1 MGFLKIEMGIL
12 NHIWIRRASLYILIP
27 SLSFLA
33 IFFYTPF
40 IIVLLYSIG
49 VIGRDGV
56 INLTPTFNYFIEAL
70 NPLYLRVI
78 LNSLYL
84 AALTT
89 ISCLVIAYPAA
100 YYIALKTSY
109 RLRSLLIVAVVLPYW
124 ISFLLRTYALMTIL
138 SSLNMLFTYQAV
150 IIGMIY
156 DYLPFM
162 ILPLYVN
169 LEKLD
174 KSLLEASYTLGASPI
189 KTFFKVTLPLS
200 IQGIVAG
207 CILVF
212 VPATGE
218 FIVPYMLGGISVTTI
233 GTLTWDLFLKFHN
246 WWRGAALSIIYIF
259 IVLAILIIYVKK
271 VGGVEL

>member
-1 MGFLKIEMGIL
+1 MGFSKIEMEFLKRMG
-12 NHIWIRRASLYILIP
+12 IRRASTYVLTP
-27 SLSFLA
+27 SLAFLA
-33 IFFYTPF
+33 VFFYTPF

-49 VIGRDGV
+49 VVGIDGV
-56 INLTPTFNYFIEAL
+56 VSLTPTFKYFIEAL

-89 ISCLVIAYPAA
+89 ISCLAIAYPAA
-100 YYIALKTSY
+100 YYIALKASY
-109 RLRSLLIVAVVLPYW
+109 RLRSLLIVAVILPYW

-174 KSLLEASYTLGASPI
+174 KSLLEASYTLGANPI

-200 IQGIVAG
+200 MQGIVAG

-218 FIVPYMLGGISVTTI
+218 FIVPYMLGGVSVTTI

-259 IVLAILIIYVKK
+259 IVFTILVIYVRKI
-271 VGGVEL
+271 GGVEL

>member
-1 MGFLKIEMGIL
+1 MEFLKRIG
-12 NHIWIRRASLYILIP
+12 IRRASTYVLTP
-27 SLSFLA
+27 SLAFLA
-33 IFFYTPF
+33 VFFYTPF

-49 VIGRDGV
+49 VVGSDGV
-56 INLTPTFNYFIEAL
+56 VSLTPTFKYFIEAL

-89 ISCLVIAYPAA
+89 ISCLAIAYPAA
-100 YYIALKTSY
+100 YYIALKASY
-109 RLRSLLIVAVVLPYW
+109 RLRSLLIVAVILPYW

-174 KSLLEASYTLGASPI
+174 KSLLEASYTLGANPI

-200 IQGIVAG
+200 MQGIVAG

-218 FIVPYMLGGISVTTI
+218 FIVPYMLGGVSVTTI

-259 IVLAILIIYVKK
+259 IVFTILVIYVRKI
-271 VGGVEL
+271 GGVEL

>member
-1 MGFLKIEMGIL
+1 MGFSKIEMEFLKRIG
-12 NHIWIRRASLYILIP
+12 IRRASTYVLTP
-27 SLSFLA
+27 SLAFLA
-33 IFFYTPF
+33 VFFYTPF

-49 VIGRDGV
+49 VVGIDGV
-56 INLTPTFNYFIEAL
+56 VSLTPTFKYFIEAL

-89 ISCLVIAYPAA
+89 ISCLAIAYPAA
-100 YYIALKTSY
+100 YYIALKASY
-109 RLRSLLIVAVVLPYW
+109 RLRSLLIVAVILPYW

-174 KSLLEASYTLGASPI
+174 KSLLEASYTLGANPI

-200 IQGIVAG
+200 MQGIVAG

-218 FIVPYMLGGISVTTI
+218 FIVPYMLGGVSVTTI

-246 WWRGAALSIIYIF
+246 WWRGAALSIIYIS
-259 IVLAILIIYVKK
+259 IVFTILVIYVRKI
-271 VGGVEL
+271 GGVEL

>member
-1 MGFLKIEMGIL
+1 MEFLKRIG
-12 NHIWIRRASLYILIP
+12 IRRASTYVLTP
-27 SLSFLA
+27 SLAFLA
-33 IFFYTPF
+33 VFFYTPF

-49 VIGRDGV
+49 VVGIDGV
-56 INLTPTFNYFIEAL
+56 VSLTPTFKYFIEAL

-89 ISCLVIAYPAA
+89 ISCLAIAYPAA
-100 YYIALKTSY
+100 YYIALKASY
-109 RLRSLLIVAVVLPYW
+109 RLRSLLIVAVILPYW

-174 KSLLEASYTLGASPI
+174 KSLLEASYTLGANPI

-200 IQGIVAG
+200 MQGIVAG

-218 FIVPYMLGGISVTTI
+218 FIVPYMLGGVSVTTI

-259 IVLAILIIYVKK
+259 IVFTILVIYVRKI
-271 VGGVEL
+271 GGVEL